1 MTRHGSHCGGTTAG
15 TGAPTYD
22 HHRMAPQAHLVGVK
36 VLGADGSG
44 SFAGVMAGMQ
54 WTIDTMHQYNTR
66 IASEP
71 WRPGAIEW
79 TSSEEDSVNR
89 QANEMVRAGIALH

>member
-1 MTRHGSHCGGTTAG
+1 M
-15 TGAPTYD
+15 
-22 HHRMAPQAHLVGVK
+22 K

-66 IASEP
+66 IASMSL
-71 WRPGAIEW
+71 G
-79 TSSEEDSVNR
+79 
-89 QANEMVRAGIALH
+89 GLALLNGLLLRKTA